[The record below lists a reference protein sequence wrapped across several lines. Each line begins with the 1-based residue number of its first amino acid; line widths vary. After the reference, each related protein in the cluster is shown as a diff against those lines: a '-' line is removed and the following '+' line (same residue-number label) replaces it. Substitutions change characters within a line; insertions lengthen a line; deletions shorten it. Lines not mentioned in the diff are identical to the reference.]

1 MSEPTLNFREVS
13 RVTCMVHQPLGAKV
27 TDCLV
32 GMGAHTVL
40 VENARAVRQH
50 IRPRPWVFPGHSM
63 EIHGTPVE
71 VFRTTVPR
79 ESAEAVMRALIEV
92 LDLERPGH
100 GALYIQDLLE
110 HSLLEPPVLRVQ
122 SEKEGLILRD
132 LTLLTGILSQ
142 VGGGDALAKSALK
155 LGACVPVITRGMG
168 TGIRD
173 QLGLLRIT
181 IPPEKEWVHLM
192 LPAQDAVGIQRLL
205 IEDAR
210 MDRAGGGF
218 LYQTPVRAG
227 VVDPLLRI
235 GRQEHAAS
243 MEQVIAAM
251 DELKCGTGW
260 RKRYG
265 DLEDPRNEKM
275 RPFRRNHR
283 EITFICTEGRVDA
296 FVRAA
301 MRVGAGGATT
311 ARVRCLSESD
321 FEGGIGARERGILC
335 VPAGRAD
342 AVIEALYETEKQLE
356 DTHCRIQVLDAPS
369 VFSHQR

>member
-1 MSEPTLNFREVS
+1 MSDPTPTFRDVS
-13 RVTCMVHQPLGAKV
+13 RITCMVHQRLGAKV
-27 TDCLV
+27 TECLV

-50 IRPRPWVFPGHSM
+50 IRPRPWMFPGNLT

-79 ESAEAVMRALIEV
+79 DCVDAVMRALIEA
-92 LDLERPGH
+92 LELERPGH
-100 GALYIQDLLE
+100 GAIYAQDLKE
-110 HSLLEPPVLRVQ
+110 HSLLEPPVLKIN
-122 SEKEGLILRD
+122 SGKEGLLLRD
-132 LTLLTGILSQ
+132 LVLLTGILSQ

-155 LGACVPVITRGMG
+155 LGTCVPVITRGMG

-181 IPPEKEWVHLM
+181 IPPEKELVHLM
-192 LPAQDAVGIQRLL
+192 LPAQDAAGIQRLL

-210 MDRAGGGF
+210 MDRPGGGF
-218 LYQTPVRAG
+218 LYQTPIRAG

-260 RKRYG
+260 RKRFG
-265 DLEDPRNEKM
+265 DLEDPRNERMK
-275 RPFRRNHR
+275 PLRRNHR

-335 VPAGRAD
+335 VPAGRCD
-342 AVIEALYETEKQLE
+342 TVIEALYAAEQELE
-356 DTHCRIQVLDAPS
+356 DTHCRIQMLEAPS